1 VFYRQGPLL
10 AAAGPSH
17 AVSILAVV
25 MMYGLFLIG
34 LTHKV
39 LTKRFV
45 VAWDTGAIAVVFVA
59 AATLSYLISR

>member
-1 VFYRQGPLL
+1 VAEELRY

-17 AVSILAVV
+17 AVSIAAVV

-39 LTKRFV
+39 LTRFV
-45 VAWDTGAIAVVFVA
+45 VAWGFIVGDHQCAVSS
-59 AATLSYLISR
+59 TC